1 MLTTLAIQ
9 SVISSF
15 SCYEAQI
22 SSTFSAFYYDQS
34 NKEFL
39 AEASAGSD
47 NDLDDGV
54 GTMIKPMCSHFFL
67 GLYYFLVWSLFIA
80 IHAVTG
86 K

>member
-54 GTMIKPMCSHFFL
+54 
-67 GLYYFLVWSLFIA
+67 
-80 IHAVTG
+80 
-86 K
+86 